1 MTLASTQKE
10 LYFLIFIYLFM
21 AMLGLAASGF
31 SLVAAS
37 RGCSSLRCS
46 GYSLQW
52 LLLWSMDSR
61 MLRLSN
67 CGSQAQ
73 LPWGMWDLPAPGIGP
88 MSPALAGRFLTT
100 GPPGKSPNKNFKIK
114 WSPVEAKTVHMAD
127 VLQIQCFKL
136 EFTRSI
142 THIWHQFLINL
153 ILNICSVAAQILA
166 TTWSPDST
174 I

>member
-21 AMLGLAASGF
+21 AMLGLVAASGF

-46 GYSLQW
+46 GFSLQW

-100 GPPGKSPNKNFKIK
+100 GPPGK
-114 WSPVEAKTVHMAD
+114 
-127 VLQIQCFKL
+127 VLQHYFLNQLTLLKKIQM
-136 EFTRSI
+136 
-142 THIWHQFLINL
+142 
-153 ILNICSVAAQILA
+153 LNILA
-166 TTWSPDST
+166 FEQNHVSFY
-174 I
+174 IIMKKYIIQYFLLL